1 VNMSL
6 LEKDPNA
13 PEAWLGEMP
22 VTSRYTAGLAGEKFL
37 RAIKDEG
44 KILGSHCDRCGVT
57 YVPARQFCERC
68 MDELNETIDVGTEGE
83 VHTFTLLFE
92 NLDGSPR
99 EEPEIVAFISLGDGG
114 LVHKLDE
121 VHLDDID
128 IGMPVEAVF
137 KQKAEREGSVL
148 DIMYFRP
155 VSS

>member
-1 VNMSL
+1 MSL
-6 LEKDPNA
+6 LERDPNA
-13 PEAWLGEMP
+13 PQAWFGEMP
-22 VTSRYTAGLAGEKFL
+22 ITSRYTAGLAGEKFL

-44 KILGSHCDRCGVT
+44 KFLGSHCDRCGIT

-68 MDELNETIDVGTEGE
+68 MDELDETVDIGTQGE

-92 NLDGSPR
+92 NLDGTPR

-121 VHLDDID
+121 VELDDLD
-128 IGMPVEAVF
+128 IGMPVEAVL
-137 KQKAEREGSVL
+137 KPKGEREGSIL
-148 DIMYFRP
+148 DIKYFKP

>member
-1 VNMSL
+1 MSL

-13 PEAWLGEMP
+13 PDAWLGEMP

-44 KILGSHCDRCGVT
+44 KILGSHCDQCGIT
-57 YVPARQFCERC
+57 YVPVRQFCERC
-68 MDELNETIDVGTEGE
+68 MDELEETVDVGTEGE

-92 NLDGSPR
+92 DVDGTPR

-114 LVHKLDE
+114 LVHRLDE
-121 VHLDDID
+121 VHLDDLD

-137 KQKAEREGSVL
+137 KPKGEREGSVL
-148 DIMYFRP
+148 DIKYFRP

>member
-1 VNMSL
+1 MSL

-13 PEAWLGEMP
+13 PEAWYGEMP
-22 VTSRYTAGLAGEKFL
+22 VTSRYTAGLAGERFL

-44 KILGSHCDRCGVT
+44 KILGSYCDHCGIT

-68 MDELNETIDVGTEGE
+68 MDELSETVDVGTQGE

-92 NLDGSPR
+92 NLNGTPR

-121 VHLDDID
+121 VELDDLD

-137 KQKAEREGSVL
+137 KPKGEREGSIL
-148 DIMYFRP
+148 DIMYFKP

>member
-1 VNMSL
+1 MSL

-22 VTSRYTAGLAGEKFL
+22 ITSRYTAGLAGEKFL

-44 KILGSHCDRCGVT
+44 KILGSYCDHCGIT
-57 YVPARQFCERC
+57 YVPTRQFCERC
-68 MDELNETIDVGTEGE
+68 MDKLDETVDVDTEGE

-92 NLDGSPR
+92 DLDGTPR

-114 LVHKLDE
+114 LVHRLDE
-121 VHLDDID
+121 VELDDLD
-128 IGMPVEAVF
+128 IGMPVQAVF
-137 KQKAEREGSVL
+137 KSKGEREGSIL
-148 DIMYFRP
+148 DIKYFKP

>member
-1 VNMSL
+1 MSL
-6 LEKDPNA
+6 LEKDQNA

-22 VTSRYTAGLAGEKFL
+22 ITSRYTAGLAGEKFL

-44 KILGSHCDRCGVT
+44 KILGSHCDRCGIT

-68 MDELNETIDVGTEGE
+68 MDELDETVDVGKEGE

-92 NLDGSPR
+92 NLDGTPR

-114 LVHKLDE
+114 LVHRLDE
-121 VHLDDID
+121 VELDDLD

-137 KQKAEREGSVL
+137 KPKAEREGSIL
-148 DIMYFRP
+148 DIKYFRP

>member
-1 VNMSL
+1 MSL

-13 PEAWLGEMP
+13 PDAWLGEMP

-37 RAIKDEG
+37 RAIKDEE
-44 KILGSHCDRCGVT
+44 KFLGSHCDRCGIT

-68 MDELNETIDVGTEGE
+68 MDELDETVDVGTQGE

-92 NLDGSPR
+92 NLDGTPR

-121 VHLDDID
+121 VELDDLD
-128 IGMPVEAVF
+128 IGMPVEAVL
-137 KQKAEREGSVL
+137 KPKGEREGSIL
-148 DIMYFRP
+148 DIKYFKP

>member
-1 VNMSL
+1 MSL

-68 MDELNETIDVGTEGE
+68 MDELDETVDVGTEGE

-99 EEPEIVAFISLGDGG
+99 EEPEIVAFIRLGDGG

-121 VHLDDID
+121 VHLDDLD

-137 KQKAEREGSVL
+137 KPKAEREGSIL
-148 DIMYFRP
+148 DIKYFRP

>member
-1 VNMSL
+1 MSL
-6 LEKDPNA
+6 LEKDPTA
-13 PEAWLGEMP
+13 PEAWYGEMP

-44 KILGSHCDRCGVT
+44 KILGSHCDRDGIT

-68 MDELNETIDVGTEGE
+68 MDELDETVDVGTQGE

-92 NLDGSPR
+92 NLDGTPR

-114 LVHKLDE
+114 LVNRLDE
-121 VHLDDID
+121 VELDDLE

-137 KQKAEREGSVL
+137 KPKGEREGSIL
-148 DIMYFRP
+148 DIKYFRP

>member
-1 VNMSL
+1 MSL

-99 EEPEIVAFISLGDGG
+99 EEPEIVAFIRLGDGG

-121 VHLDDID
+121 VHLDDLD

-137 KQKAEREGSVL
+137 KPKAEREGSIL
-148 DIMYFRP
+148 DIKYFRP

>member
-1 VNMSL
+1 MSL

-22 VTSRYTAGLAGEKFL
+22 ITSRYTAGLAGEKFL

-44 KILGSHCDRCGVT
+44 KILGSYCDHCGIT

-68 MDELNETIDVGTEGE
+68 MDKLDETVDVGTEGE

-92 NLDGSPR
+92 DLDGTPR

-114 LVHKLDE
+114 LVHRLDE
-121 VHLDDID
+121 VELDDLD
-128 IGMPVEAVF
+128 IGMPVQAVF
-137 KQKAEREGSVL
+137 KPKGEREGSIL
-148 DIMYFRP
+148 DIKYFKP